1 MSMIFIHYSAPNQKS
16 ELNYQLALLIYV
28 YMSRN
33 RQRQI
38 AYISTFIQGRVDV
51 TRLDS
56 PESASHKLILLIC
69 IQLIAKRLA
78 RLGFLSPRRYANIL
92 NFEF

>member
-1 MSMIFIHYSAPNQKS
+1 MSDEYDFHSLLRSDYSPLNQES

-38 AYISTFIQGRVDV
+38 SYISTFAQARVNV

-56 PESASHKLILLIC
+56 PESATHKLLLLILHP
-69 IQLIAKRLA
+69 ID
-78 RLGFLSPRRYANIL
+78 S
-92 NFEF
+92 